1 MFLLVLAYPGCP
13 GSKAVKRSLYT
24 IFFLKYAIDF
34 MIFCD
39 KRIVCYLE
47 IAAALIISYLLFV
60 FSEFLYVEEDTT

>member
-1 MFLLVLAYPGCP
+1 MWQHVLYVHVSAWFYIIYL
-13 GSKAVKRSLYT
+13 KYT

-47 IAAALIISYLLFV
+47 IAAALIISYLLCV